1 MYSHWNQR
9 YFENGVKFAY
19 LDITKSEFTILPNV
33 QVICKKKK
41 TPAFSKNVQ
50 IKCNSR

>member
-1 MYSHWNQR
+1 MHSHWNQR

-33 QVICKKKK
+33 QVICKKKTQPFLK
-41 TPAFSKNVQ
+41 MYKLNAIQGK
-50 IKCNSR
+50 